1 MAVFWSILNYAFGL
15 ERRCHIYMVL
25 WVSVVNVGDS
35 DECFLQTL
43 RVQLQERGFGWSM
56 RRRAL
61 FFFSEDSIL
70 ELNMSRLRS
79 TTFERSRGSTV
90 QGQGRKT
97 HFRYAPTSG
106 KP

>member
-1 MAVFWSILNYAFGL
+1 MLFTNSASSAARVWLWL
-15 ERRCHIYMVL
+15 EHEEK
-25 WVSVVNVGDS
+25 N
-35 DECFLQTL
+35 
-43 RVQLQERGFGWSM
+43 
-56 RRRAL
+56 
-61 FFFSEDSIL
+61 FFFLFLEDSIL

-97 HFRYAPTSG
+97 HFRYAQTSG